1 MITSFLRNKRLI
13 RVFFGPAT
21 LIWEYLNTFF
31 KIMIICGLMSPWCW
45 HVMHGSSWYDSHLW
59 IWIVHL
65 IWLMHLSISTAE
77 SNLLFQKDPFS
88 CIQTRVTIFIR
99 TICLRSSYPF
109 YIVSYYTK
117 WVTTSWTFSTI
128 EEPTYTW
135 LSILV

>member
-1 MITSFLRNKRLI
+1 
-13 RVFFGPAT
+13 
-21 LIWEYLNTFF
+21 
-31 KIMIICGLMSPWCW
+31 MIICGLMSPWCW

-77 SNLLFQKDPFS
+77 SNLFFQKDPFS

-109 YIVSYYTK
+109 YIVSYYKK
-117 WVTTSWTFSTI
+117 WARICWTDSMYGFRIMIMICLMNALAYWESSPI
-128 EEPTYTW
+128 DYILKNW
-135 LSILV
+135 LPRSSMIRI